1 MDWQYKDDAVLVPL
15 DTLTKKYPCEA
26 FGCANIASE
35 VLMTKDGDK
44 ECYCYRHADMALNEA
59 LVG

>member
-1 MDWQYKDDAVLVPL
+1 MDWPYNDYAVLVPL
-15 DTLTKKYPCEA
+15 DTLTKKYKCEA
-26 FGCANIASE
+26 FACENIASE

-44 ECYCYRHADMALNEA
+44 ECYCYQHAGMALNEA